1 MTPKMVDP
9 TLGYLSVGISGHRLV
24 QELPQ
29 LRAEALVGEV
39 YEDVSLRMS
48 DIKGAHGRIMRRFTW
63 LRQRIG
69 PNRPCP

>member
-1 MTPKMVDP
+1 MTTQMLDS

-29 LRAEALVGEV
+29 LRAESFVGEV

-69 PNRPCP
+69 PNRPYP